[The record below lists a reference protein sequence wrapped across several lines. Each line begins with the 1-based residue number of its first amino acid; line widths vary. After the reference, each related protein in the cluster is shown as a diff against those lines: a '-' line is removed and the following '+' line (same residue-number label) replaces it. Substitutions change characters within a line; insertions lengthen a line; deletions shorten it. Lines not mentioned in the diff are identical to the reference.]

1 MKTVLIVL
9 AVLLLVG
16 CAIAVAYRKRQQ
28 KNRDRAGELRH
39 EAQGRAAG
47 LRTDETRVRAS
58 DAGAAQARAEA
69 EAKTAQANRLE
80 AQANER
86 RGGLDVQRGQQEDA
100 IRSADQIDP
109 DVDHTS
115 ANYHPEV
122 PQTQPGG
129 DATGP

>member
-16 CAIAVAYRKRQQ
+16 CAIALMYRKTQQ

-39 EAQGRAAG
+39 EAQGRSAE

-69 EAKTAQANRLE
+69 EAKTAEANRLE
-80 AQANER
+80 AQANES
-86 RGGLDVQRGQQEDA
+86 RGGLEVQRGQQEDA

-115 ANYHPEV
+115 PNYHPEV
-122 PQTQPGG
+122 PETQPGG
-129 DATGP
+129 ATTRP

>member
-16 CAIAVAYRKRQQ
+16 CAIALTYRKTQQ

-47 LRTDETRVRAS
+47 LCTDETRVRAS
-58 DAGAAQARAEA
+58 DAGAAQVRAEA
-69 EAKTAQANRLE
+69 EAKSAEANRLE

-115 ANYHPEV
+115 ANYHPEI

-129 DATGP
+129 AATGP